1 MSIPRELPGA
11 PLQYNGYLSD
21 IEIAEQ
27 KKGELLFALD
37 GDSRTYPENLK
48 ALMDAIASGR
58 LEIDGR
64 KVKATV
70 LHRHEDDKTL
80 FYLDWTGE
88 ACGAEIAPELEMESW
103 TAVSDGLHNSNSF
116 LTYWRGQFW
125 LIHANSPYHF
135 ATPECKLMLWKSE
148 DAHRWELVTTF
159 SVPDEDIRDPKF
171 AVIHDRLFIYV
182 LKSFVADGSEP
193 YTTAYTYTDDG
204 EHFQPLT
211 DLLDNHGWLFWNP
224 RTLDGRTWYVPAY
237 WGGHGNSIMLKT
249 EDGMHFQ
256 AVCYIHQGKKG
267 LVNDRNDETDFAF
280 LADGSMISTQRLEFS
295 EDITGDR
302 LACTHLAICRPPY
315 TEWISLGK
323 DYHTRL
329 DGPSLFSYNGRVYAV
344 GRRNPYDRNKG
355 PNFIGSVFGRKR
367 TSLYEVTEK
376 GLIFLTDFP
385 SAGDTSY
392 GGCVLKDGCLYAS
405 YYSSPL
411 DSDWPWYVGM
421 LSPSDIRMVRVPL
434 CQVEALADRC
444 KAEYEREGK
453 YLLEKD
459 GRP

>member
-1 MSIPRELPGA
+1 MSIPRELPGV
-11 PLQYNGYLSD
+11 PLRYNGYLSD

-27 KKGELLFALD
+27 KKGELFLAVD
-37 GDSRTYPENLK
+37 GDSREYPENLK
-48 ALMDAIASGR
+48 ALLNAVTDGR
-58 LEIDGR
+58 MEIDGK
-64 KVKATV
+64 KVKATI

-80 FYLDWTGE
+80 LYFDWTGE
-88 ACGAEIAPELEMESW
+88 SCGAEIADGLDVECW
-103 TAVSDGLHNSNSF
+103 KVVSDGKHNSNSF
-116 LTYWRGQFW
+116 LTFWRNRFY

-135 ATPECKLMLWKSE
+135 ATPECKLMLWSSE
-148 DAHRWELVTTF
+148 DAHEWELITTF

-171 AVIHDRLFIYV
+171 AIIHDRLFIYV

-204 EHFQPLT
+204 VNFQPLT

-224 RTLDGRTWYVPAY
+224 RTNDNKTWYVPAY

-249 EDGMHFQ
+249 EDGIHFKP
-256 AVCYIHQGKKG
+256 VCYIHQGKKG

-280 LADGSMISTQRLEFS
+280 MGDGTLISTQRLEFS
-295 EDITGDR
+295 EDITGDK

-315 TEWISLGK
+315 EKWEPLGK

-329 DGPSLFSYNGRVYAV
+329 DGPSLFEYNGRVYAV
-344 GRRNPYDRNKG
+344 GRRNPYDREEG
-355 PNFIGSVFGRKR
+355 PNYIGSVFGRKR
-367 TSLYEVTEK
+367 TSLYEVTVN

-392 GGCVLKDGCLYAS
+392 GGCVLKDGRLYAS

-421 LSPSDIRMVRVPL
+421 LSPSDIRMVKIPL
-434 CQVEALADRC
+434 NQIEALADRRRE
-444 KAEYEREGK
+444 EYDRDGK
-453 YLLEKD
+453 YLLVRE
-459 GRP
+459 